1 MKRMTRK
8 GSGFKVGYSVAKPTN
23 GVKAH
28 STCTDT
34 HETQYHKPQHIT
46 RRGYE
51 QREGVCVKG
60 GMKQWGEHEEMQS
73 LPPTPLATSVSS
85 VPFVCRLKLA
95 ESSGS
100 QGLT

>member
-1 MKRMTRK
+1 MTRK

-73 LPPTPLATSVSS
+73 LPPTHPSGNVGILGTICLSS
-85 VPFVCRLKLA
+85 
-95 ESSGS
+95 
-100 QGLT
+100 